1 MILIVFL
8 IGMLGLSLNVQK
20 VEADETIY
28 IMPDGSVSPST
39 APIQA
44 EGDIFTLVD
53 NFHITLYYDGIV
65 IERNNTI
72 LDGASHVLVGP
83 NIPESDFTAGV
94 RVSSGTNNVTIRH
107 MEIED
112 FAYGIWLQPPDN
124 TVYENNLTSNRYG
137 IHLES
142 SSHNIITGN
151 AIYGNTI
158 AGIELYNSSD
168 NNATLNNIYDGVSI
182 SRSLH
187 NNWDNGVSEGNYWS
201 DYTGV
206 DMKSGPYQNETGS
219 DGIGDTPY
227 VIDAT
232 NTDHYPLMGT
242 FQSFNVSVS
251 ELPIQFEEVDIISNS
266 TIREVDYLWADDVHS
281 PTGLDWWLH
290 LSGFVGQ
297 NGTVGFC
304 RVTFPNDMLYSS
316 SYTIGTIHMY
326 IWDSNFTASRVLS
339 SNGTHTTLYFT
350 YDLPTPDWGLVI
362 LPEFPS
368 IQAAMFF
375 MLLTLLAVIIYK
387 KKGVKTSQ
395 S

>member
-1 MILIVFL
+1 MILIVVL

-20 VEADETIY
+20 AEADETIY

-94 RVSSGTNNVTIRH
+94 RVSRGTDNVTIRH
-107 MEIED
+107 MEIEY

-151 AIYGNTI
+151 AIYGNRL
-158 AGIELYNSSD
+158 AGIELYYSSD
-168 NNATLNNIYDGVSI
+168 NNITLNSIYDGVSI
-182 SRSLH
+182 IGSLH

-201 DYTGV
+201 DYLTEYPNAAQVDSSGV
-206 DMKSGPYQNETGS
+206 WN
-219 DGIGDTPY
+219 TPY
-227 VIDAT
+227 VIDT
-232 NTDHYPLMGT
+232 NNVDHYPLMT
-242 FQSFNVSVS
+242 Q
-251 ELPIQFEEVDIISNS
+251 
-266 TIREVDYLWADDVHS
+266 
-281 PTGLDWWLH
+281 
-290 LSGFVGQ
+290 
-297 NGTVGFC
+297 
-304 RVTFPNDMLYSS
+304 
-316 SYTIGTIHMY
+316 YTIPE
-326 IWDSNFTASRVLS
+326 SPSF
-339 SNGTHTTLYFT
+339 
-350 YDLPTPDWGLVI
+350 PI
-362 LPEFPS
+362 LLL
-368 IQAAMFF
+368 F
-375 MLLTLLAVIIYK
+375 MIATLLAVMVHK